1 MELLKRLGV
10 AIVAAL
16 ALACGGGG
24 YRGPAGHPLPGPGD
38 RLDPIYDVTVS
49 FPDSDV
55 ISGGVTFHG
64 ILLDLAVTFE
74 DATVRDADPAYR
86 APCDVVSVAA
96 GGVLQAWS
104 VPQPI
109 VLTGSIEGQAFV
121 TDPFGGI
128 RFGTANLVLTL
139 EGTIAADARRI
150 EGTADVFGT
159 SEHGTFV
166 AVKRRR
172 YLIAGTDLQSSIGE
186 AAMVEVRYDRDV
198 SVARN
203 LETISADPVAR
214 VEDGRPVVVNRL
226 SYDNLQGLD
235 PHNGFTT
242 AFEHSTGN
250 GSNPHDV
257 VIREEQGR
265 PTAYVTRYEP
275 PYDDLGVFD
284 LQDGSILGSIDLR
297 PFTPSPDLLPRAD
310 QVLELDGVLWVTMED
325 VDTRFMTYGNG
336 RLAVIDPASRQVV
349 QVIDLAGQNPF
360 DSLVYSADTG
370 LIYVGLAGIFPGL
383 LKQALTG
390 GVEAIDPAARRSLGL
405 LVDDDA
411 LGGNVS
417 AVAVPAASRG
427 YVVVSDSA
435 FHNSVKS
442 FDLANG
448 AVLGT
453 IYDSADPVTDLEAD
467 GDGWLLATDQSF
479 VTPQLLIFDGTTG
492 TPLFAVPLRLPP
504 VSVAVM
510 TRSL

>member
-1 MELLKRLGV
+1 V
-10 AIVAAL
+10 CVAASGIS
-16 ALACGGGG
+16 CGGGG
-24 YRGPAGHPLPGPGD
+24 YRGPAGHPLPGPTE
-38 RLDPIYDVTVS
+38 RLDPIYDLTVS

-55 ISGGVTFHG
+55 ISGGVTYHG
-64 ILLDLAVTFE
+64 ILLDLAVRFE

-86 APCDVVSVAA
+86 APCDVVAVAA
-96 GGVLQAWS
+96 GGVPQAWS

-109 VLTGSIEGQAFV
+109 VITGSIDGQAFV

-139 EGTIAADARRI
+139 AGTIAAGARRI
-150 EGTADVFGT
+150 EGTADLFGT
-159 SEHGTFV
+159 AERGTFV

-198 SVARN
+198 SVAGN
-203 LETISADPVAR
+203 LETISADPVVR

-235 PHNGFTT
+235 PHNGFKT

-265 PTAYVTRYEP
+265 TIAYVTRYEP

-297 PFTPSPDLLPRAD
+297 PSTPSPDLLPRAD
-310 QVLELDGVLWVTMED
+310 QVLEVDGLLWVTLED
-325 VDTRFMTYGNG
+325 VDTRFTTYGNG
-336 RLAVIDPASRQVV
+336 RLVIVDPASRQVV

-360 DSLVYSADTG
+360 DSLVRSPDTG

-390 GVEAIDPAARRSLGL
+390 GVEAIDPVARRSLGL
-405 LVDDDA
+405 LVDDDD

-417 AVAVPAASRG
+417 AVAVPTASRG
-427 YVVVSDSA
+427 YAVVSDSA
-435 FHNSVKS
+435 FHNSVKA
-442 FDLANG
+442 FDLASG
-448 AVLGT
+448 AVIGAV
-453 IYDSADPVTDLEAD
+453 YDSSDPVADLQAD
-467 GDGWLLATDQSF
+467 GDGWLLAADESF
-479 VTPQLLIFDGTTG
+479 VTPQLLIFDGATG
-492 TPLFAVPLRLPP
+492 SILFAVPLRLPP
-504 VSVAVM
+504 ISVAVM